1 MLDSKWKLK
10 LTLSL
15 KLAPFWDQ
23 PWILGLSSDCTE
35 EQEKNLNDKD
45 RTLKKSDYKELPLVK
60 VKKTNPN
67 LETKI
72 IWGHILI

>member
-1 MLDSKWKLK
+1 MMDYNDKKLH
-10 LTLSL
+10 LSL
-15 KLAPFWDQ
+15 KLAPFFNQ
-23 PWILGLSSDCTE
+23 PWFLVLSSECTE

-72 IWGHILI
+72 I